1 MLRAS
6 PVVGP
11 PASIGETVIDQSTT
25 ACPASRA
32 AVMLGAAS
40 TPAAAVLTGSKV
52 ALTDLVHSVIVPRLC
67 ATSSAARLAV
77 RAAPT
82 AEFARLLAAAD
93 LDAALGL
100 VRTAR
105 LLAGSLGT
113 TVSTLLEPA
122 ARSLGDLWQNDD
134 CSELEVSVGLVW
146 LQAILREAGAA
157 EPRRESVGSPSVM
170 VVPQPGEAHLLG
182 AAFDAE
188 MLWHAGWDPK
198 VDFPET
204 SAALDALVAG
214 TWVDALDVSL
224 STSFRREHRLTQL
237 GDTIARARQASLNP
251 DLIVVVS
258 GRVFGPDEPDGDA
271 AEAARGVGADACF
284 ASALQAE
291 STIRHALQLPALCA

>member
-1 MLRAS
+1 MAS
-6 PVVGP
+6 
-11 PASIGETVIDQSTT
+11 STH
-25 ACPASRA
+25 
-32 AVMLGAAS
+32 
-40 TPAAAVLTGSKV
+40 AAAVLNGSRS
-52 ALTDLVHSVIVPRLC
+52 ALTDLIHGVIVPRLC
-67 ATSSAARLAV
+67 ATSSAGRLPARAT
-77 RAAPT
+77 PT
-82 AEFARLLAAAD
+82 TELARLLAAAD
-93 LDAALGL
+93 LEAALGF

-122 ARSLGDLWQNDD
+122 ARSLGDLWQSDD
-134 CSELEVSVGLVW
+134 CSELEVSVGLVC
-146 LQAILREAGAA
+146 LQTILREAGAA
-157 EPRRESVGSPSVM
+157 EPRRESVGPPAVM

-188 MLWHAGWDPK
+188 MLWHAGWDPQ
-198 VDFPET
+198 VDFPQT

-251 DLIVVVS
+251 DLVVVVS

-271 AEAARGVGADACF
+271 AEAARGVGADASF

-291 STIRHALQLPALCA
+291 STILHALQLTAVCF